1 MRRSSITYRKAID
14 DDINIITKL
23 GILLYDEHT
32 LEEIFEENKEL
43 LANENEAMFL
53 AYNGDKAI
61 GFSHC
66 SLRNDYVE
74 GTHGGTVGYL
84 EGVYVLPEYR
94 KKGVAKTLVGY
105 CEKWIKGKGC
115 KEFASDCQMNNDG
128 SYAFHLK
135 IGFKEVNRMICFTKE
150 MKM

>member
-1 MRRSSITYRKAID
+1 MSNITYRKAID
-14 DDINIITKL
+14 KDITVITQIA
-23 GILLYDEHT
+23 ILLYDEHT
-32 LEEIFEENKEL
+32 FEEIFEENKEL
-43 LANENEAMFL
+43 LVDKNQAMFL
-53 AYNGDKAI
+53 SLDGDKAI

-94 KKGVAKTLVGY
+94 KKGVAKTLVDH
-105 CEKWIKGKGC
+105 CERWVKEKGC
-115 KEFASDCQMNNDG
+115 KEFASDCQLNNDG
-128 SYAFHLK
+128 SYAFHMR

-150 MKM
+150 VKM

>member
-1 MRRSSITYRKAID
+1 MSIITYRKAIYE
-14 DDINIITKL
+14 DISIITEIA
-23 GILLYDEHT
+23 ILLYDEHT
-32 LEEIFEENKEL
+32 FEEILEENMGL
-43 LANENEAMFL
+43 LADENEAMFL
-53 AYNGDKAI
+53 SFDGDKAI

-74 GTHGGTVGYL
+74 GTHGGTIGYL

-94 KKGVAKTLVGY
+94 EKGVAKTLVDH

-115 KEFASDCQMNNDG
+115 KEFASDCQLDNDG

-135 IGFKEVNRMICFTKE
+135 IGFKEVNRMICFAKE
-150 MKM
+150 IKR